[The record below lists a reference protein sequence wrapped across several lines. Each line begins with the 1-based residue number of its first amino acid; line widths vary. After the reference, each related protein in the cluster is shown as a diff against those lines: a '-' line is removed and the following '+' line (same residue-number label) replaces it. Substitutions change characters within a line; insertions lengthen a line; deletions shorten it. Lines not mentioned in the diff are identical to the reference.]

1 MKYPEIDLRDAVVL
15 ITGAGRGI
23 GRATAHAMA
32 ARGAKVAVADLDR
45 AAADEVAAEIGSAA
59 RAYTLDVRTR
69 PSWDAC
75 VAAVTDDNGP
85 IDVLVG
91 NAGVMPVA
99 AFLDE
104 PDEIGETTIDVNVWG
119 LIHGMRAVAPTM
131 VARGRGHIVNV
142 ASLAGK
148 IAIPGLAVYN
158 ASKFAA
164 VGLSS
169 TARLEFAE
177 AGVSVSTVLPS
188 AVRTTLTSGLPL
200 GKGLPTVDPEDIAA
214 AVVRT
219 VSTRR
224 AQTPVP
230 GYLAALDLG
239 LAIAPEPVLTLIRR
253 IVGGN
258 RAVTSVDA
266 AGRAAYDERVHALTR
281 SGAATE
287 GGDSESAP
295 LRRSRVSRTSPPARA
310 EADRNS

>member
-1 MKYPEIDLRDAVVL
+1 MKYPEISLRGAVVL
-15 ITGAGRGI
+15 VTGAGRGI
-23 GRATAHAMA
+23 GRATAQAMA
-32 ARGAKVAVADLDR
+32 AGGARVAVADLDR
-45 AAADEVAAEIGSAA
+45 AAADAVAAEIGSAA

-69 PSWDAC
+69 ASWDAC
-75 VAAVTDDNGP
+75 VAAVVADLGP

-99 AFLDE
+99 PFLDE
-104 PDEIGETTIDVNVWG
+104 PDEIGEATLDVNVWG
-119 LIHGMRAVAPTM
+119 LIHGMRAVAPAM
-131 VARGRGHIVNV
+131 IERGRGHIVNV

-169 TARLEFAE
+169 AARLEFAE
-177 AGVSVSTVLPS
+177 HGVSVSTVLPS

-219 VSTRR
+219 CRTRR
-224 AQTPVP
+224 AETPVP

-239 LAIAPEPVLTLIRR
+239 LAAAPESLIRLVR
-253 IVGGN
+253 RVVGGD
-258 RAVTSVDA
+258 RAVTSVDSA
-266 AGRAAYDERVHALTR
+266 ARADYDERV
-281 SGAATE
+281 
-287 GGDSESAP
+287 
-295 LRRSRVSRTSPPARA
+295 RRL
-310 EADRNS
+310 

>member
-1 MKYPEIDLRDAVVL
+1 MNYPTIDLAGAVVL

-32 ARGAKVAVADLDR
+32 ARGARVAVADLDR
-45 AAADEVAAEIGSAA
+45 AAADEVVAEIGSAA

-69 PSWDAC
+69 TSWDAG
-75 VAAVTDDNGP
+75 VAAVITDLGP

-99 AFLDE
+99 PFLEE
-104 PDEIGETTIDVNVWG
+104 PDAIGETTLDVNVWG
-119 LIHGMRAVAPTM
+119 LIHGMRAVAPAM
-131 VARGRGHIVNV
+131 IERGRGHIVNV

-200 GKGLPTVDPEDIAA
+200 GKGLPTVDPEAIAA

-239 LAIAPEPVLTLIRR
+239 LAIAPEPLLTLIRR
-253 IVGGN
+253 LVGGN
-258 RAVTSVDA
+258 RAVDSVDTA
-266 AGRAAYDERVHALTR
+266 
-281 SGAATE
+281 
-287 GGDSESAP
+287 
-295 LRRSRVSRTSPPARA
+295 ARA
-310 EADRNS
+310 

>member
-1 MKYPEIDLRDAVVL
+1 MNLTAQQRYPEIELAGAVVL

-75 VAAVTDDNGP
+75 VAAVTDENGP

-119 LIHGMRAVAPTM
+119 LIHGMRAVAPAM

-239 LAIAPEPVLTLIRR
+239 LAVSPEPLLTLIRKL
-253 IVGGN
+253 VGGN
-258 RAVTSVDA
+258 RAITSVA
-266 AGRAAYDERVHALTR
+266 AADRADYEDRVKSIT
-281 SGAATE
+281 
-287 GGDSESAP
+287 
-295 LRRSRVSRTSPPARA
+295 RTSPPARA

>member
-1 MKYPEIDLRDAVVL
+1 MNLTAQQRYPAIELAGAVVL

-23 GRATAHAMA
+23 GRATALAMA
-32 ARGAKVAVADLDR
+32 ARGARIAVADLDR
-45 AAADEVAAEIGSAA
+45 AAADGVAAEIGSAA

-69 PSWDAC
+69 PSWDDC
-75 VAAVTDDNGP
+75 VAAVTADLGP

-99 AFLDE
+99 PFLEE
-104 PDEIGETTIDVNVWG
+104 PDEVGEATIDVNVWG
-119 LIHGMRAVAPTM
+119 LIHGMRAVAPAM
-131 VARGRGHIVNV
+131 IERGRGHIVNV

-169 TARLEFAE
+169 AARLEFADS
-177 AGVSVSTVLPS
+177 GVSVSTVLPS

-219 VSTRR
+219 CRTRR

-239 LAIAPEPVLTLIRR
+239 LALAPEPLIVLVRR
-253 IVGGN
+253 VVGGN
-258 RAVTSVDA
+258 RALTSVDG
-266 AGRAAYDERVHALTR
+266 AGRADYDDRVRSITR
-281 SGAATE
+281 T
-287 GGDSESAP
+287 
-295 LRRSRVSRTSPPARA
+295 
-310 EADRNS
+310 

>member
-1 MKYPEIDLRDAVVL
+1 MKYPEIDLRGAVVL

-32 ARGAKVAVADLDR
+32 ARGALIAVADLDR
-45 AAADEVAAEIGSAA
+45 GAADEVAAEIGSAA

-69 PSWDAC
+69 ASWDAC
-75 VAAVTDDNGP
+75 VAGVIADLGP
-85 IDVLVG
+85 IDILVG

-104 PDEIGETTIDVNVWG
+104 PDEIGETTLDVNVWG
-119 LIHGMRAVAPTM
+119 LIHGMRTVAPAM

-230 GYLAALDLG
+230 GYLAALDVG
-239 LAIAPEPVLTLIRR
+239 LALAPEALITLVRR
-253 IVGGN
+253 VIGGN
-258 RAVTSVDA
+258 RAVTSVDP
-266 AGRAAYDERVHALTR
+266 AGRADFDERVK
-281 SGAATE
+281 SI
-287 GGDSESAP
+287 
-295 LRRSRVSRTSPPARA
+295 SRTSPPARA
-310 EADRNS
+310 EADRSS

>member
-1 MKYPEIDLRDAVVL
+1 MKYPGIDLRGAVVL

-23 GRATAHAMA
+23 GRSTAHAMA
-32 ARGAKVAVADLDR
+32 ARGARVAVADLDR
-45 AAADEVAAEIGSAA
+45 AAADEVVAEIGSAA

-69 PSWDAC
+69 ASWDAC
-75 VAAVTDDNGP
+75 VTAVTADLGP
-85 IDVLVG
+85 VDVLVG

-99 AFLDE
+99 PFLEE
-104 PDEIGETTIDVNVWG
+104 PDEIGEATIDVNVWG
-119 LIHGMRAVAPTM
+119 LIHGMRAVTPAMIT
-131 VARGRGHIVNV
+131 RGRGHIVNV

-148 IAIPGLAVYN
+148 VAIPGLAVYN

-177 AGVSVSTVLPS
+177 HGVSVSTVLPS

-200 GKGLPTVDPEDIAA
+200 GRGLPTVDPEDIAA

-230 GYLAALDLG
+230 GYLAALDVG
-239 LAIAPEPVLTLIRR
+239 LALAPEPLITLVRR
-253 IVGGN
+253 VIGGN
-258 RAVTSVDA
+258 RAVTSVDP
-266 AGRAAYDERVHALTR
+266 AGRADYEDRVKSIT
-281 SGAATE
+281 
-287 GGDSESAP
+287 
-295 LRRSRVSRTSPPARA
+295 RTSPPARGV
-310 EADRNS
+310 ADRSS

>member
-1 MKYPEIDLRDAVVL
+1 MKYPGIDLRGAVVL

-23 GRATAHAMA
+23 GRSTAHAMA
-32 ARGAKVAVADLDR
+32 ARGARVAVADLDR
-45 AAADEVAAEIGSAA
+45 AAADEVVAEIGSAA
-59 RAYTLDVRTR
+59 GAYTLDVRTR
-69 PSWDAC
+69 ASWDAC
-75 VAAVTDDNGP
+75 VTAVTADLGP
-85 IDVLVG
+85 VDVLVG

-99 AFLDE
+99 PFLEE
-104 PDEIGETTIDVNVWG
+104 PDEIGEATIDVNVWG
-119 LIHGMRAVAPTM
+119 LIHGMRAVTPAMIT
-131 VARGRGHIVNV
+131 RGRGHIVNV

-148 IAIPGLAVYN
+148 VAIPGLAVYN

-177 AGVSVSTVLPS
+177 HGVSVSTVLPS

-230 GYLAALDLG
+230 GYLAAVDVA
-239 LAIAPEPVLTLIRR
+239 LALAPEPLVGLVRKV
-253 IVGGN
+253 VGGN
-258 RAVTSVDA
+258 RAVDSVDA
-266 AGRAAYDERVHALTR
+266 RARADYDER
-281 SGAATE
+281 
-287 GGDSESAP
+287 
-295 LRRSRVSRTSPPARA
+295 LRRL
-310 EADRNS
+310 

>member
-1 MKYPEIDLRDAVVL
+1 MSYPGIELRNAVVL
-15 ITGAGRGI
+15 VTGAGRGI
-23 GRATAHAMA
+23 GRATAVAMA
-32 ARGAKVAVADLDR
+32 ARGAKVACADLDR
-45 AAADEVAAEIGSAA
+45 AAADDVAGGIGSAA
-59 RAYTLDVRTR
+59 RPYTLDVRTR
-69 PSWDAC
+69 ASWDEC
-75 VAAVTDDNGP
+75 VAAVVADLGP

-99 AFLDE
+99 PFLDE
-104 PDEIGETTIDVNVWG
+104 SDEIGEATIDVNVWG
-119 LIHGMRAVAPTM
+119 LIHGMRAVAPAM
-131 VARGRGHIVNV
+131 IERRRGHIVNV

-177 AGVSVSTVLPS
+177 HGVSVSTVLPS

-219 VSTRR
+219 CRTRR

-239 LAIAPEPVLTLIRR
+239 LAVAPEPLLTLIRKL
-253 IVGGN
+253 VGGN
-258 RAVTSVDA
+258 RAVDSVDTTA
-266 AGRAAYDERVHALTR
+266 RADYDER
-281 SGAATE
+281 
-287 GGDSESAP
+287 
-295 LRRSRVSRTSPPARA
+295 LRRL
-310 EADRNS
+310 

>member
-1 MKYPEIDLRDAVVL
+1 MRYPQIELSGAVVL

-32 ARGAKVAVADLDR
+32 ARGAAVAVADLDR
-45 AAADEVAAEIGSAA
+45 TAADETVAEIGSAA

-75 VAAVTDDNGP
+75 VAAATADLGP
-85 IDVLVG
+85 VDVLVG

-99 AFLDE
+99 PFLDE
-104 PDEIGETTIDVNVWG
+104 PDQIGEATIDVNVWG
-119 LIHGMRAVAPTM
+119 LIHGMRAVAPAM
-131 VARGRGHIVNV
+131 IARGRGHIVNV

-148 IAIPGLAVYN
+148 VAIPGLAVYN

-177 AGVSVSTVLPS
+177 HGVSVSTVLPS

-230 GYLAALDLG
+230 GYLAALDVG
-239 LAIAPEPVLTLIRR
+239 LALAPEPLITLVRR
-253 IVGGN
+253 AIGGN

-266 AGRAAYDERVHALTR
+266 SARADYDERV
-281 SGAATE
+281 
-287 GGDSESAP
+287 
-295 LRRSRVSRTSPPARA
+295 RRL
-310 EADRNS
+310 